1 MQTVM
6 DPQTER
12 QVLTELLVRLDERG
26 PMTTREL
33 ELSANDIDQL
43 DGQVIAGWAERGL
56 IESTLG
62 SDGVY
67 RWKITDKG
75 RARIAR

>member
-62 SDGVY
+62 SDGVPPEDH
-67 RWKITDKG
+67 RQG
-75 RARIAR
+75 

>member
-1 MQTVM
+1 VM

-12 QVLTELLVRLDERG
+12 QVLTELLVRLDDRG

-33 ELSANDIDQL
+33 ERSANDIDQL
-43 DGQVIAGWAERGL
+43 DAQVIAGWAERGL
-56 IESTLG
+56 IESMLG